1 MAWAPL
7 GQLLGDKN
15 PRVSA
20 VLKRLSAEYGV
31 APEALLLSWLQRH
44 PAGIVP
50 VVGTTKPERYDA
62 LMHSTNT
69 AMELEHWFE
78 LLEASW
84 GHKVP

>member
-7 GQLLGDKN
+7 GQLMDGKN
-15 PRVSA
+15 THVAS
-20 VLKRLSAEYGV
+20 VLKRLSIEYGV
-31 APEALLLSWLQRH
+31 AAEALLLSWLQKH

-50 VVGTTKPERYDA
+50 VVGTTKPERYA
-62 LMHSTNT
+62 TLMQSTNT